1 MCRRHLLATVTTLA
15 VAALLAGCAKEE
27 TPADR
32 AVIERPAPPS
42 QAAEEEPKSPE
53 RMDLG
58 EVPPAKEAASL
69 VSASG
74 LTGGVDESLA
84 NEVNAALDRA
94 LDWLAAAQKEDG
106 SWSNGSFPALTAL
119 PLQAFA
125 QGTHPRR
132 EEVMDRAVKYILS
145 CVNEDGGIYRNIPG
159 RKGGGLSNYN
169 TAICM
174 TALHATGNRSL
185 AKVIQDARTFVAGG
199 QHFGDDTY
207 AGGFGYDNAT
217 KRTYTDLLN
226 TYYSAEAMRVTADV
240 EDLRP
245 KGEQRVDID
254 WTATVKYIERMQNKP
269 ASGEADAGGF
279 FYKPGESKAGT
290 TTNAAGTVVLRS
302 YGSITYVGLLALV
315 YANVSRDDVRV
326 RSAFDWAS
334 RHWTLDENPGMGA
347 QGLYFF
353 FNIITKSLTAYGADA
368 VPLPDGTFLN
378 WRKEMAKK
386 LVAAQKTDGKTGHG
400 YWTNDAARF
409 WEGDPVLA
417 TSYSVMALQALQP

>member
-1 MCRRHLLATVTTLA
+1 MTAVMAIVLLT
-15 VAALLAGCAKEE
+15 GCAKDE
-27 TPADR
+27 TPANR
-32 AVIERPAPPS
+32 
-42 QAAEEEPKSPE
+42 QAAGKPAAPGEQVDEKPQPPD
-53 RMDLG
+53 RVTLG
-58 EVPPAKEAASL
+58 EKPPAKEAASL

-74 LTGGVDESLA
+74 LTGGIDESLA

-106 SWSNGSFPALTAL
+106 SWSNSSFPALTAL

-132 EEVMDRAVKYILS
+132 KEIIDRAVKHILS
-145 CVNEDGGIYRNIPG
+145 CVNEDGGIYQDIPG

-169 TAICM
+169 TAISM
-174 TALHATGNRSL
+174 TALHATGDRSL
-185 AKVIQDARTFVAGG
+185 AKVIQDARKFVAQA
-199 QHFGDDTY
+199 QHFGDDVY
-207 AGGFGYDNAT
+207 AGGFGYDRST
-217 KRTYTDLLN
+217 QRTYTDLLN
-226 TYYSAEAMRVTADV
+226 TYYSVVAMQATADV

-254 WTATVKYIERMQNKP
+254 WAETVKYIEKMQNTP

-290 TTNAAGTVVLRS
+290 TTNEAGTVVLRS
-302 YGSITYVGLLALV
+302 YGSITYAGLLALV

-334 RHWTLDENPGMGA
+334 KHWTLKENPGMGA

-353 FNIITKSLTAYGADA
+353 FNVIAKSLTAYGVDA
-368 VPLPDGTFLN
+368 IPLPDGTFVN
-378 WRKEMAKK
+378 WREEVAKK
-386 LVAAQKTDGKTGHG
+386 LVAGQKTDAKTGHG
-400 YWTNDAARF
+400 YWVNDKARF
-409 WEGDPVLA
+409 WEGDPVLV
-417 TSYSVMALQALQP
+417 TCYSVLALQSLQP